1 MAQQLSFDWP
11 TRVALEP
18 DDFFVS
24 DANGAAYAM
33 VSDWENWPDGK
44 LALIGQQ
51 GSGKSHL
58 ARVFQH
64 LSGAQII
71 AARDLGG
78 LALAPPDATC
88 LVVEDMER
96 LPHAGEEWL
105 FHAHNHLRATAGR
118 LLLTGATAPSR
129 WDIALPDL
137 ASRMQGTSV
146 IRIDDPDDTLL
157 GAVLM
162 KLFQDRQLSPDP
174 RAFDYLLRNMAR
186 SFAAAAKVVDELDRM
201 ALAQQRAIKVP
212 LAKAVLDKLAQDG
225 R

>member
-1 MAQQLSFDWP
+1 MAQQLAFDWP
-11 TRVALEP
+11 TRVALDP

-24 DANGAAYAM
+24 DANAAAYQM
-33 VSDWENWPDGK
+33 TTDWQNWPDGK
-44 LALIGQQ
+44 LAVIGPH

-71 AARDLGG
+71 DAADLGG
-78 LALAPPDATC
+78 AALAPPDAPC
-88 LVVEDMER
+88 VVIEDVET
-96 LPHAGEEWL
+96 LPQSGEEWL
-105 FHAHNHLRATAGR
+105 FHAHNHLRATGGR
-118 LLLTGATAPSR
+118 LLLTGATAPTR
-129 WDIALPDL
+129 WSVTLPDL

-146 IRIDDPDDTLL
+146 IRIDDPDDRLL

-174 RAFDYLLRNMAR
+174 RAFDYLLRNMTR
-186 SFAAAAKVVDELDRM
+186 SFQAAADVVTELDRV

-212 LAKAVLDKLAQDG
+212 LAKAVLDKLAQSA

>member
-24 DANGAAYAM
+24 DANAAAYAM

-44 LALIGQQ
+44 LALIGPQ

-71 AARDLGG
+71 AARDLGD
-78 LALAPPDATC
+78 ATLAPPEAPC
-88 LVVEDMER
+88 LVVEDVET

-105 FHAHNHLRATAGR
+105 FHAHNHLRATGGR
-118 LLLTGATAPSR
+118 LLVSAASAPTR
-129 WDIALPDL
+129 WNIALPDL

-146 IRIDDPDDTLL
+146 IRIGDPDDTLL

-162 KLFQDRQLSPDP
+162 KQFQDRQLSPDL
-174 RAFDYLLRNMAR
+174 RAFNYLLRNMPR
-186 SFAAAAKVVDELDRM
+186 SFEAVAWVVAELDHAAM
-201 ALAQQRAIKVP
+201 AEQRSITVP
-212 LAKAVLDKLAQDG
+212 LARVVLDKLGADG